1 MYVPGNHSRATMT
14 TKQSYSVDLAVVMYA
29 WVWSRNGLAR
39 LDLRILGAP
48 RDTIFPWILRG
59 RDV

>member
-1 MYVPGNHSRATMT
+1 MT